1 MFVTG
6 ADFKI
11 YPTLTSTLK
20 TSPDLHPSGIKP
32 FMDINKKTVSRK
44 VSVFGR
50 KLSVFIKPFRL
61 FMSIEFTAN
70 GFPNLQVDLGI
81 FAISSL

>member
-1 MFVTG
+1 
-6 ADFKI
+6 
-11 YPTLTSTLK
+11 
-20 TSPDLHPSGIKP
+20 
-32 FMDINKKTVSRK
+32 MDINKKSVSRK
-44 VSVFGR
+44 ASVFGR

-81 FAISSL
+81 FATSSL